1 MCASSIADTDRSSA
15 DYAEADG
22 LCTFI
27 DAATSPFHACVESAA
42 RLEAAGFA
50 AVEETARWPREPGR
64 YYMVRGGSLVAWSTE
79 NAAGPNTAF
88 RIVGAHTDSPNL
100 RIKPHP
106 DTDRAGWQVL
116 AAEPYGGPL
125 LNSWLDRDLGLSGRV
140 SVRTPGGAEERL
152 LKIDR
157 PILRVP
163 QLAIHL
169 DREIRETGVKL
180 NPQQH
185 VFPVWGVGASTGDF
199 TDFVAE
205 ELKVESGD
213 VLAWEL
219 MTHDLAPCARIGRD
233 SDLVSAPRL
242 DNLGTTYAG
251 VRALLRAVE
260 APAAE
265 PLVPVLVLFDHEEVG
280 SVSERGAASN
290 LLPAVLER
298 IVLAAGGD
306 REDLLRA
313 LAGSICASGDMA
325 HATHPNYAER
335 HEPHH
340 QIAVN
345 GGPVLK
351 INVNLRYATDARGT
365 GAFVQACDQA
375 EVPLQR
381 FVNRADLPCGST
393 VGPITA
399 AGVGVTTV
407 DVGAPQLAMHSA
419 RELCGA
425 ADPGM
430 YVAALAAFLAPAA

>member
-1 MCASSIADTDRSSA
+1 MTAVADPTPPA
-15 DYAEADG
+15 DELYLQADD

-27 DAATSPFHACVESAA
+27 DAAPSPFHACAEAAA
-42 RLEAAGFA
+42 RLEAAGFTA
-50 AVEETARWPREPGR
+50 LDETARWPREPGR
-64 YYMVRGGSLVAWSTE
+64 YHIRRGGSLIAWSTE
-79 NAAGPNTAF
+79 GATGPEVSF

-106 DTDRAGWQVL
+106 DTSRAGWQLL

-140 SVRTPGGAEERL
+140 SVRTPEGAAERL
-152 LKIDR
+152 LKVDR
-157 PILRVP
+157 PVLRVP

-169 DREIRETGVKL
+169 DREIRESGVKL

-185 VFPVWGVGASTGDF
+185 VFPVWGVGTSQGDF
-199 TDFVAE
+199 TGFVAE
-205 ELKVESGD
+205 ELKVESD
-213 VLAWEL
+213 AVLGWEL
-219 MTHDLAPCARIGRD
+219 MTHDLAPSRRIGRD
-233 SDLVSAPRL
+233 GDLVSAPRL

-251 VRALLRAVE
+251 LQALLAAVE
-260 APAAE
+260 SPAGD
-265 PLVPVLVLFDHEEVG
+265 VPVLALFDHEEVG
-280 SVSERGAASN
+280 SVSDRGAAST
-290 LLPAVLER
+290 LLPTILER
-298 IVLAAGGD
+298 IVLTAGGD

-313 LAGSICASGDMA
+313 LAGSVCASGDMA
-325 HATHPNYAER
+325 HATHPNYADR
-335 HEPHH
+335 HEPQH
-340 QIAVN
+340 QIHIN

-351 INVNLRYATDARGT
+351 VNVNLRYATDATGT
-365 GAFVQACDQA
+365 AAFVGACDQA
-375 EVPLQR
+375 GVPLQR

-430 YVAALAAFLAPAA
+430 YVAALAAFLTPAG